1 MSDDWP
7 PRVLDPDG
15 REVVFDGSTQFH
27 LLDRSRDQLLD
38 EMDVVLGAVAEPS
51 FREDDPLLGRE
62 RSYRQDFPTVGSW
75 LRVVVDFSETPARV
89 VTAFVDID
97 PRLRHQ

>member
-27 LLDRSRDQLLD
+27 LLDRSRDLLLD
-38 EMDVVLGAVAEPS
+38 EIDVVLGAVAAPS
-51 FREDDPLLGRE
+51 FREDDPRPDRE
-62 RSYRQDFPTVGSW
+62 RFYRQDFPSAGSW